1 MFRTLEEPVSKVVK
15 DLYPTAVENED
26 KNLPVVY
33 GTVMT
38 KVIRIESDKDANVY
52 KYVVGENITNVIQV
66 FNKDGV
72 SISFSKSPEMII
84 TTSQEIDSA
93 RVTGNTNNRLGNV
106 LVDIIESKTKIKYI
120 DSFWDRTETDA
131 YIANSPRINIQFDGG
146 TVRDAIK
153 KVLSSDIVFLIQK
166 NDGKFTL
173 RKWGNTYQTHIV
185 PNWNVTKFPVKDYAE
200 AQNNY
205 FSSCSIAYNYDFNNN
220 AHNSIYLYTLKE
232 RKAMKNYSKVVRR
245 EFETYLT
252 NENDCKL
259 LAEQLSNRFTT
270 LHETEKVSIGA
281 DTSSVN
287 LLDTV
292 ELELKVNE
300 RAFSKNNIWIVKE
313 IDPAQDTLS
322 LEAMTI

>member
-1 MFRTLEEPVSKVVK
+1 MSLLAESVLYAVPEKRLPLTDILNCPVFFGMKLPSITDPAIYNKSAMFINNVKSAFSSIKYLFRPFLAYKSQFDSLDEYCRVS
-15 DLYPTAVENED
+15 
-26 KNLPVVY
+26 
-33 GTVMT
+33 
-38 KVIRIESDKDANVY
+38 
-52 KYVVGENITNVIQV
+52 
-66 FNKDGV
+66 
-72 SISFSKSPEMII
+72 
-84 TTSQEIDSA
+84 
-93 RVTGNTNNRLGNV
+93 
-106 LVDIIESKTKIKYI
+106 KYI
-120 DSFWDRTETDA
+120 DSFWDRAETNA

-146 TVRDAIK
+146 TVRDAVK

-173 RKWGNTYQTHIV
+173 RKWGNTYRRHIV

-200 AQNNY
+200 AQSNY
-205 FSSCSIAYNYDFNNN
+205 FSSCSIAYNNDFKNN

-245 EFETYLT
+245 TFETYLT
-252 NENDCKL
+252 NETDCKL
-259 LAEQLSNRFTT
+259 LAEQLSDRFTT

-281 DTSSVN
+281 DTSSIN

-292 ELELKVNE
+292 ELEMKVNE